1 MIGFDDQVSPEADKT
16 SQESVRCPECEGG
29 GWYPSGG
36 GDEPEQMQ
44 CRACHGSGKFS
55 PEKLGESAGEPSEL
69 VSNPDELSAD
79 LIDWAAKGLARGV
92 WTSPFGG
99 RLTPA
104 EIARIVLI
112 EVEPLLVEHGRRQ
125 RWPREAID
133 AAEARGAEAER
144 AKWEARIEAA
154 RVHAA
159 QIQRDLKTRIRAS
172 NVTIAA
178 LAKTE
183 AALEARVLELR
194 EVIEGLLQ
202 IATAYLETD
211 EPPSM
216 AAVSTGRDALTLWR
230 RIEDPL
236 NTPDSQLTEEADC
249 A

>member
-1 MIGFDDQVSPEADKT
+1 MVTVTCFSMPCPVCGEDVDDIEGIYT
-16 SQESVRCPECEGG
+16 ECHGTERAGAGRDAGDGG
-29 GWYPSGG
+29 GGVMDSTGKTDKLPDGLI
-36 GDEPEQMQ
+36 D
-44 CRACHGSGKFS
+44 RAVEAIEWTC
-55 PEKLGESAGEPSEL
+55 
-69 VSNPDELSAD
+69 NCDRAD
-79 LIDWAAKGLARGV
+79 LDLHLAVR
-92 WTSPFGG
+92 
-99 RLTPA
+99 RCA
-104 EIARIVLI
+104 
-112 EVEPLLVEHGRRQ
+112 PLLIAYGREQALRDVA
-125 RWPREAID
+125 RNRSTV
-133 AAEARGAEAER
+133 AEAAVAAER

-202 IATAYLETD
+202 IATAYLDTD